1 MTRPAPLEIAHH
13 HPGRLR
19 VRSDAL
25 CDSDRDG
32 QARERIE
39 QIRAALGDVS
49 GVRSVRLNER
59 AGSVLVQYE
68 PGTVDPN
75 TLIDATARAGEL
87 DPPLSDEERQA
98 QRPRMAKLA
107 IDVARDLNATA
118 SALAGGR
125 ADLRDLVP
133 LGLIGMAAYSLLS
146 EKRRLPRW
154 DNLAYWAYSIF
165 LSLHAEEISQTERE
179 KT

>member
-1 MTRPAPLEIAHH
+1 MTRSPPLEIAHH

-39 QIRAALGDVS
+39 QIRAALGTVS

-75 TLIDATARAGEL
+75 TLIDAAARAGAL
-87 DPPLSDEERQA
+87 DLPLSDEERHA
-98 QRPRMAKLA
+98 QRPHVAKMA
-107 IDVARDLNATA
+107 IDAARDLNAIA
-118 SALAGGR
+118 SAFAGGR

-133 LGLIGMAAYSLLS
+133 LGLIGAAAYSFLV

-165 LSLHAEEISQTERE
+165 LSLHAEEITQPDRE
-179 KT
+179 AT

>member
-1 MTRPAPLEIAHH
+1 VTRRAPLEIAHH

-39 QIRAALGDVS
+39 QIRAALVTVS
-49 GVRSVRLNER
+49 GVRSLRHNER

-87 DPPLSDEERQA
+87 EPPLSDEERHA
-98 QRPRMAKLA
+98 QRPRVARIA
-107 IDVARDLNATA
+107 IGAARDLNAMA
-118 SALAGGR
+118 SALAGER

-133 LGLIGMAAYSLLS
+133 LGMLGVAAYSFFTD
-146 EKRRLPRW
+146 KRRLPRW
-154 DNLAYWAYSIF
+154 DNLAYWAFSIF
-165 LSLHAEEISQTERE
+165 LTLHTEEMSQSARE